1 MEIMQTLIDAGII
14 SREMLIDLIPV
25 PMKQK
30 LKLEVKKKEEMEKII
45 MLAEVAEKAKK
56 GKK

>member
-1 MEIMQTLIDAGII
+1 
-14 SREMLIDLIPV
+14 LIPV

-45 MLAEVAEKAKK
+45 MLSEIAEKTKK
-56 GKK
+56 GGK

>member
-45 MLAEVAEKAKK
+45 MLSEVAEKAKK
-56 GKK
+56 SKK